1 MRFRLSANGSTN
13 DQPQPTANCT
23 TANCRL
29 QATDDYK
36 LPELRKDPVTGRWV
50 IISTER
56 RKRPNDFRFERPSI
70 VDREQCPFCPGR
82 EALTPPE
89 VLAYRQNGGGANS
102 RGWDVRVVPNKFP
115 ALQVEGGLD
124 REGDGMFDRM
134 NGIGAHEVII
144 ETPDHDKTFASMSEA
159 EIERVLSAFRE
170 RVVDLKQDRRLR
182 YILVFKNQ
190 GATAGATLEHAH
202 SQLIALPVVP
212 DFVREEI
219 EGARRHFEA
228 KERCVFC
235 DIVHQELA
243 AGLRVVQENADI
255 IALAP
260 YAPRFPFETWL
271 LPRRHAARF
280 EEAPRHEYAEPRPG
294 AEVGADADRPRAR
307 VAGVQPD
314 HSQRAVQRRE
324 PRRGRCLSLA
334 RRDSAEAGEDG
345 RLRVGDRVL
354 HQPHVAG
361 GGDSRAARG
370 QDLSQSAS

>member
-1 MRFRLSANGSTN
+1 M
-13 DQPQPTANCT
+13 
-23 TANCRL
+23 
-29 QATDDYK
+29 
-36 LPELRKDPVTGRWV
+36 PELRKDPVTGRWV

-70 VDREQCPFCPGR
+70 IGREECPFCPGQ

-102 RGWDVRVVPNKFP
+102 RDWVVRVVPNKFP

-144 ETPDHDKTFASMSEA
+144 ETPDHDKTFATMSEP
-159 EIERVLSAFRE
+159 EIERVLSAYRE
-170 RVVDLKQDRRLR
+170 RLLDLKQDRRLR

-235 DIVHQELA
+235 DIVRQEMA
-243 AGLRVVQENADI
+243 SGTRVIQENADI
-255 IALAP
+255 VALAP

-271 LPRRHAARF
+271 LPRRHASRF
-280 EEAPRHEYAEPRPG
+280 EDAPRHEYE
-294 AEVGADADRPRAR
+294 
-307 VAGVQPD
+307 
-314 HSQRAVQRRE
+314 
-324 PRRGRCLSLA
+324 SLA
-334 RRDSAEAGEDG
+334 RLLKSVLVRIDRALESPAYNLIVHSAPFNDANHATDHYHWHVEILPKLARTAGFEWGTGFYINPTSPEEAT
-345 RLRVGDRVL
+345 RVL
-354 HQPHVAG
+354 KAVK
-361 GGDSRAARG
+361 
-370 QDLSQSAS
+370 L

>member
-1 MRFRLSANGSTN
+1 M
-13 DQPQPTANCT
+13 
-23 TANCRL
+23 
-29 QATDDYK
+29 
-36 LPELRKDPVTGRWV
+36 PELRKDPVTARWV

-56 RKRPNDFRFERPSI
+56 QKRPTDFRFERPAVI
-70 VDREQCPFCPGR
+70 DRDQCPFCPGR

-89 VLAYRQNGGGANS
+89 VLAYRQNGGAPNS
-102 RGWDVRVVPNKFP
+102 RDWNVRVVPNKFP

-134 NGIGAHEVII
+134 NGVGAHEVII
-144 ETPDHDKTFASMSEA
+144 ETPDHDKTFATMSEG
-159 EIERVLSAFRE
+159 EIEQVLSAFRE
-170 RVVDLKQDRRLR
+170 RVVDLRQDRRLR

-235 DIVHQELA
+235 DIIRQELT
-243 AGLRVVQENADI
+243 AGLRIVQENADVI
-255 IALAP
+255 TLAP

-280 EEAPRHEYAEPRPG
+280 EEAPRHEHA
-294 AEVGADADRPRAR
+294 
-307 VAGVQPD
+307 
-314 HSQRAVQRRE
+314 
-324 PRRGRCLSLA
+324 SLA
-334 RRDSAEAGEDG
+334 RALKSVLMRMDRALESPAYNLIIHSAPFNDANDRGGDLYHWHVEILPKLARTAGFEWGTGFYINPTSPEEAA
-345 RLRVGDRVL
+345 RVL
-354 HQPHVAG
+354 
-361 GGDSRAARG
+361 RAVKI
-370 QDLSQSAS
+370 